1 MTLHD
6 DEVSLRQ
13 MRDHA
18 REALDLIRGRV
29 RADLDA
35 DRVLSLAII
44 QLLQIVGEAGG
55 RVSVA
60 CRERHAD
67 IPWRQIVGLRHRLVH
82 GYDAIDHAIV
92 WRVVSEDLPALVA
105 ALERIIGPPNG
116 R

>member
-18 REALDLIRGRV
+18 REALDLVRART

-35 DRVLSLAII
+35 DRVLSLALI
-44 QLLQIVGEAGG
+44 QLLQIVGEAAG

-60 CRERHAD
+60 RRNQHAD
-67 IPWRQIVGLRHRLVH
+67 VPWRQVIGLRNRLIH
-82 GYDAIDHAIV
+82 GYDTIDHAIL
-92 WRVVSEDLPALVA
+92 WRVVSEDLPALLA
-105 ALERIIGPPNG
+105 ALERVIDSDSAP
-116 R
+116 